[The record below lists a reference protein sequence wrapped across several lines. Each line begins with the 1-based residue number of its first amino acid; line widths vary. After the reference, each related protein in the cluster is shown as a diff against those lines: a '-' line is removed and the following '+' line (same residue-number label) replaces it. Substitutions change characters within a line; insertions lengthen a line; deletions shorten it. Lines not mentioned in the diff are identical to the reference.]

1 VPTFLLHHHHKIRHI
16 YALATAL
23 SVFYWVSFAYNLI
36 HPHSRY
42 RHSPRLVII
51 YMFTLSMSWC
61 HRPWAPTKPH
71 FSRISHITRAVG
83 EVFCIP
89 HPSVAAVRV
98 YLSSCPL
105 FSDAVNS
112 IQAKLG
118 NLYVLG
124 RIHLL
129 GRAQRVLKRPEI
141 PGVVIP
147 SPPAVTRAQLTTAS
161 TGAP

>member
-1 VPTFLLHHHHKIRHI
+1 VSSFLFRHHSKIRHI

-23 SVFYWVSFAYNLI
+23 SVSYRVSFAYNFI
-36 HPHSRY
+36 HPHIRY

-51 YMFTLSMSWC
+51 YMFTLFMSWC
-61 HRPWAPTKPH
+61 HRPWAPTKLH
-71 FSRISHITRAVG
+71 FSRTRTSQITRAVG
-83 EVFCIP
+83 EAFCIP
-89 HPSVAAVRV
+89 HPSVAVVRV

-105 FSDAVNS
+105 FLDPVNS

-141 PGVVIP
+141 PGVVIF
-147 SPPAVTRAQLTTAS
+147 SQPAATRAQLTN
-161 TGAP
+161 

>member
-1 VPTFLLHHHHKIRHI
+1 LLSAWLCALVPTFLFHHHHKIRHV

-23 SVFYWVSFAYNLI
+23 SVFYRVSFAYNFI

-61 HRPWAPTKPH
+61 YRPWAPTKPH
-71 FSRISHITRAVG
+71 FSRTSHITRAVG
-83 EVFCIP
+83 EDFCIP
-89 HPSVAAVRV
+89 HPSVAA
-98 YLSSCPL
+98 
-105 FSDAVNS
+105 
-112 IQAKLG
+112 AKLG

-124 RIHLL
+124 RTHLL

-141 PGVVIP
+141 PGVVINTF
-147 SPPAVTRAQLTTAS
+147 ATRGNPRSSYELN
-161 TGAP
+161 